1 MRIDYRD
8 ESAKIIAEKI
18 GAWVRED
25 GSLPY
30 LAGKLGLSKREL
42 NFRLCGIEE
51 WTWSEVI
58 ILAQTI
64 GCSLNELSSIE
75 W

>member
-1 MRIDYRD
+1 MAKRHKSESTKRIAD
-8 ESAKIIAEKI
+8 AI
-18 GAWVRED
+18 GTWVRQD

-51 WTWSEVI
+51 WNWEEVCK
-58 ILAQTI
+58 LSRVI
-64 GCSLNELSSIE
+64 GCSLNELAGIK
-75 W
+75 

>member
-1 MRIDYRD
+1 MGSNYKYD
-8 ESAKIIAEKI
+8 STKIIADKI
-18 GAWVRED
+18 GAWVRES